1 MLVEC
6 ICGESKFAVDAKAIG
21 FNGRLVKCGL
31 CAREWFQESK
41 LNILEKRLIEVDQK
55 LQAKEIEI
63 LEQQNDFRKRVGF
76 LEKNINKKKLEQEN
90 QDSIQTNINALE
102 QRTREK
108 ESESKQQDDLESR
121 FVTLEK
127 AFRKMTLDSITK
139 NSTLEKSTFAL
150 EEQLKEESY
159 EDRLL
164 NLEKKLNINFE
175 IQNEQDD
182 KEDFVILDKENEK
195 KAEKEQVV
203 KEQAVKE
210 QEVTKEQEIED
221 VQKEVK
227 QKSAGLIA
235 REELKPASL
244 FAREELKPFEIDSI
258 QMVKQDGKNTDNE
271 ERVPS
276 ENKVNNTKSLLQTQ
290 KNEKATSKIGGKDD
304 SLEKKTFLKKLFSK

>member
-1 MLVEC
+1 
-6 ICGESKFAVDAKAIG
+6 
-21 FNGRLVKCGL
+21 
-31 CAREWFQESK
+31 
-41 LNILEKRLIEVDQK
+41 
-55 LQAKEIEI
+55 
-63 LEQQNDFRKRVGF
+63 
-76 LEKNINKKKLEQEN
+76 
-90 QDSIQTNINALE
+90 LE

-121 FVTLEK
+121 FTTLEK
-127 AFRKMTLDSITK
+127 AFKKMTLDSITK

-195 KAEKEQVV
+195 KVEKEQVEKE
-203 KEQAVKE
+203 KEQVEKE

-227 QKSAGLIA
+227 QKSA
-235 REELKPASL
+235 SL
-244 FAREELKPFEIDSI
+244 FARDEIKPFEIDSI
-258 QMVKQDGKNTDNE
+258 QVVKQDGNNTANE
-271 ERVPS
+271 GRVPS

-290 KNEKATSKIGGKDD
+290 ENEKATSKIGRKDD
-304 SLEKKTFLKKLFSK
+304 GLEKKTFLKKLFSK